1 MNRSDAPA
9 LPFSLARFSIIGAAT
24 LSLSALAPRASAQW
38 VTEDFPLKAG
48 WNAVWLSIDCSDRP
62 LDDPDQVAPD
72 TSLLVGSPDIEE
84 VWRWNPS
91 ASTATFTDSP
101 AGPVAGDSQWH
112 VWRRGFPADTT
123 LGSLTANAAY
133 LVKVKDTVT
142 GPYALTLKGKP
153 RPPRYQWKSNGLNFL
168 GFPMQPTL
176 ALPDRS
182 LERFLSFSSALNNN
196 PATFFYD
203 GGELG
208 ANNPLRVTAPRT
220 TSVKR
225 GSAYWV
231 QSTGYTDYYGPL
243 QVTLSN
249 SAGIDYGD
257 ALVTIRLNLKNTT
270 TQAVTATLTP
280 LASATPPAG
289 QPAVAGIV
297 PILLRGALNPVTG
310 QFAYTPLTGALT
322 KALAADEST
331 ELVFAL
337 NRSQMGNTPGAV
349 FQSIIRVTDSLNLTQ
364 IDLPVRAV
372 TTSLAGLWAGEVVLT
387 KVNQIVGQTSTPADA
402 PSEFTLRVLMHLDG
416 AGQTRLL
423 PQVFLGKRSGAQ
435 ALATAQAL
443 LDATT
448 LSSARRLTS
457 ASFPP
462 GTGFYNGSGTLGLT
476 GATSFNVVLGYNAA
490 TNPFVHTYHPDHDN
504 LNAKFQPLPAGKE
517 SPTVSR
523 AVTFTFQPSLP
534 GVSEPTWGSTTVG
547 GTYAETI
554 TGLRAQ
560 PVAISGTFVLRRV
573 SDITALITQ

>member
-1 MNRSDAPA
+1 MKNSDAPA
-9 LPFSLARFSIIGAAT
+9 LSLSLARFSLIGAIA
-24 LSLSALAPRASAQW
+24 LSLRALAPLASAQW
-38 VTEDFPLKAG
+38 VTEDFPLQAG
-48 WNAVWLSIDCSDRP
+48 WNAVWLSMDCSDRP

-72 TSLLVGSPDIEE
+72 TGLLVGSPDIEE
-84 VWRWNPS
+84 VWRWNPA

-133 LVKVKDTVT
+133 LVKLKDTVT
-142 GPYALTLKGKP
+142 GPYTLTLKGRP
-153 RPPRYQWKSNGLNFL
+153 QPPRYQWKSNGLNFL

-182 LERFLSFSSALNNN
+182 LERLLSFSTALNNN

-208 ANNPLRVTAPRT
+208 TNNPLRVTAPRT
-220 TSVKR
+220 TAVKR

-243 QVTLSN
+243 QVTLSH
-249 SAGIDYGD
+249 SAGLDYGD
-257 ALVTIRLNLKNTT
+257 TLVTIRLNLKNTT

-297 PILLRGALNPVTG
+297 PVLLRGDLNPATG
-310 QFAYTPLTGALT
+310 QFAYTPLAGPLA
-322 KALAADEST
+322 KVLAAEESA

-349 FQSIIRVTDSLNLTQ
+349 FQSLIRVTDSLNLTQ

-372 TTSLAGLWAGEVVLT
+372 TTSLAGLWAGEVKLT

-402 PSEFTLRVLMHLDG
+402 PSEFTMRVLMHVDG
-416 AGQTRLL
+416 SGQTRLL
-423 PQVFLGKRSGAQ
+423 PQTFLGKRSGAP
-435 ALATAQAL
+435 ALTIAESL
-443 LDATT
+443 LDTST
-448 LSSARRLTS
+448 LGSARRLTS
-457 ASFPP
+457 ASYPP
-462 GTGFYNGSGTLGLT
+462 GAGFYPGAGTFGLT
-476 GATSFNVVLGYNAA
+476 GAATFTVALAHNAA
-490 TNPFVHTYHPDHDN
+490 THPFVHTYHPDHDN
-504 LNAKFQPLPAGKE
+504 LDAKFQPLAAGRE
-517 SPTVSR
+517 SPAVSR

-573 SDITALITQ
+573 SDLTTLITQ